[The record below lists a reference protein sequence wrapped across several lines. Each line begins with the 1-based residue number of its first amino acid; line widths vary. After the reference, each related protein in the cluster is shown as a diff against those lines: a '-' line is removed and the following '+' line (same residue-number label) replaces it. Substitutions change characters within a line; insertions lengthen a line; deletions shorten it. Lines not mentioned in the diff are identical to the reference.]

1 MKNKYSRISK
11 NVNNCTAKIY
21 FHTIQQELPLKWRSS
36 MEAYWDRNHYVDSS
50 SNTNFNPRNEFLT
63 QLGIKAAFSLHSRGS
78 ESVDI
83 PPNAE
88 NELFFDYIQGR
99 RVLPHLIILSSSVYW

>member
-36 MEAYWDRNHYVDSS
+36 MEVYWDRNHYVEKGIECKV
-50 SNTNFNPRNEFLT
+50 N
-63 QLGIKAAFSLHSRGS
+63 IKAWDDTKL
-78 ESVDI
+78 D
-83 PPNAE
+83 
-88 NELFFDYIQGR
+88 
-99 RVLPHLIILSSSVYW
+99 